1 MSDLSAVLTD
11 AHEWLAA
18 QPTPSRGSATW
29 TGFNNLR
36 TFLALIEQDSSR
48 RGLERACLG
57 LGWHISDQYGA
68 YDELPVIASFKERV
82 RRIARAMPED
92 V

>member
-1 MSDLSAVLTD
+1 
-11 AHEWLAA
+11 
-18 QPTPSRGSATW
+18 
-29 TGFNNLR
+29 
-36 TFLALIEQDSSR
+36 
-48 RGLERACLG
+48 LG